1 MRSHDGHSVDTVLHP
16 ARVARTCRHQM
27 MNERSRP
34 DITFVIRPRCG
45 RFARAPHAR
54 TACLST

>member
-1 MRSHDGHSVDTVLHP
+1 
-16 ARVARTCRHQM
+16 M

-54 TACLST
+54 TACLSTNQRTND